1 MATIKEMENKNK
13 TMICHNCGVKLEK
26 LVTNLPFK
34 ISYECI
40 VIIKGL
46 PVLQCINCNEYLIED
61 EVMERVDSILS
72 KIDTTAELEVLSY
85 AV

>member
-1 MATIKEMENKNK
+1 
-13 TMICHNCGVKLEK
+13 MICHNCGGNLEK

-34 ISYECI
+34 IGYDSI

-46 PVLQCINCNEYLIED
+46 PVLQCRNCSEYLIED
-61 EVMERVDSILS
+61 EVMEKVDSILS
-72 KIDTTAELEVLSY
+72 KIDKTTELEVLSY

>member
-1 MATIKEMENKNK
+1 
-13 TMICHNCGVKLEK
+13 MICHNCGGKLEN

-34 ISYECI
+34 INYNSI

-46 PVLQCINCNEYLIED
+46 PVLQCRNCSEYLIED
-61 EVMERVDSILS
+61 EVMEKVDTILNR
-72 KIDTTAELEVLSY
+72 IDKTAELEVLSY

>member
-1 MATIKEMENKNK
+1 MGKRFQDEENA
-13 TMICHNCGVKLEK
+13 MICHNCGGKLEK

-34 ISYECI
+34 VSYDCI

-46 PVLQCINCNEYLIED
+46 PVLQCHNCNEYVIED
-61 EVMERVDSILS
+61 TVMEKVDSILS
-72 KIDTTAELEVLSY
+72 NIDTTAELEVLSY